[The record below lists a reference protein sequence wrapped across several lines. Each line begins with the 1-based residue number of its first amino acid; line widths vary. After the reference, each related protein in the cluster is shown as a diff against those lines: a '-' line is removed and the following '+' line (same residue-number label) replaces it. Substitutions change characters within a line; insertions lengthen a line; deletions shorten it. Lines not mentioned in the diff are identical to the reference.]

1 MTREHPWEDLLAS
14 ARKPQQYVGCEW
26 GGVPTRAGLPDVT
39 LAYPDTY
46 ELGMS
51 NFGLA
56 VVRHLLVESGRFNV
70 RRAYCPAPD
79 LYSRL
84 CASGRELVCVE
95 DAFPVS
101 RSSVIGFGVPAEALY
116 TNILRMLSLAGLPA
130 LASERLESAPVV
142 VAGGGGLANP
152 LPLSPFI
159 DVFYLGD
166 AEEHAV
172 ELFEALSGGGG
183 RRARLSE
190 VAGIPGVWVPSLGP
204 KPVTVQR
211 VSALRQADAPVRQL
225 VPLCQ
230 VAHDRAVVEIARGCS
245 RGCRFCQA
253 GFLSRPVRERKPAEV
268 MDLLERSL
276 GATGWEEAGLLSL
289 SFSDYSRLEELLP
302 CLADFERRTGI
313 SVSKPSL
320 RPDTFARLEGFG
332 RISGRIT
339 LAPEAGTERLRWK
352 LNKCMTDKDIIESFD
367 MAFDLGAK
375 GVKLYFLVGLPD
387 ETDEDLEGI
396 GALARAAC
404 NAASRHRRNP
414 GASVSVALSPFVPK
428 PATPLQWAPQAG
440 WSELW
445 RRIRFTASRCG
456 RASVGWNDPGLAV
469 VEAVLGLGDGDS
481 TPGLLSAAVDAGAG
495 FDGWSDRFR
504 WDVWRELIGNRPGLE
519 GRLRDGL
526 DPGDPLP
533 WDFIS
538 TGVSRGHLLE
548 ELERF
553 GRGEATPDCREAG
566 CSGCGACGEGG
577 SPCDSWSAASR
588 DGSSG
593 GPCVIAGQGS
603 AGADAFGGRPACVA
617 RFWYSK
623 RGLARFSSH
632 LDTVR
637 MWMRVFRRAGLE
649 AVTRGSHVKRQR
661 IRFGPALPLGFSG
674 SAECV
679 DVLLGAPPPP
689 GMQEAVSRSLPP
701 GFGLLRARV
710 LPPDTPAPDREAAL
724 AEYAVMCDIPDPETL
739 MRFEGV
745 RGARMEGGTLLLEID
760 MSCPKARPDRLLE
773 EAGVAF
779 GSIERTGLF
788 GVSDGRRH
796 PLAGAEGGDDP
807 A

>member
-1 MTREHPWEDLLAS
+1 MTPAHPWEDLLAS
-14 ARKPQQYVGCEW
+14 SGKPQQYIGCEW
-26 GGVPTRAGLPDVT
+26 NSVRPRAGLPDVT

-56 VVRHLLVESGRFNV
+56 AVRHILVESGRFNV

-79 LYSRL
+79 MDSKLR
-84 CASGRELVCVE
+84 ASGRELVCIE

-116 TNILRMLSLAGLPA
+116 TNILRMLGLAGLPA
-130 LASERLESAPVV
+130 RASERPDSAPVV

-152 LPLSPFI
+152 LPLSPFV
-159 DVFYLGD
+159 DVFFLGD
-166 AEEHAV
+166 AEDHAA
-172 ELFEALSGGGG
+172 ELFTILSGGGG
-183 RRARLSE
+183 RRGKLAE
-190 VAGIPGVWVPSLGP
+190 VSQIPGVWVPSLGP
-204 KPVTVQR
+204 KPVEVQHVR
-211 VSALRQADAPVRQL
+211 ALRPADAPVRQL

-230 VAHDRAVVEIARGCS
+230 VTHDRAVVEIARGCS

-253 GFLSRPVRERKPAEV
+253 GFVSRPVRERPPAEV
-268 MDLLERSL
+268 LDLLEKTI

-289 SFSDYSRLEELLP
+289 SFSDYSRLEDLLP
-302 CLADFERRTGI
+302 CLADFERKTGVSI
-313 SVSKPSL
+313 SKPSL
-320 RPDTFARLEGFG
+320 RPDTFARLGGLG

-352 LNKCMTDKDIIESFD
+352 LNKCMTDKEIIDSFD
-367 MAFDLGAK
+367 MAFGLGAK
-375 GVKLYFLVGLPD
+375 GIKLYFLVGLPG

-396 GALARAAC
+396 GTLARAAC
-404 NAASRHRRNP
+404 SAASRHRRNP
-414 GASVSVALSPFVPK
+414 GRSVSVALSPFVPK

-456 RASVGWNDPGLAV
+456 RATVGWNDPGLAV
-469 VEAVLGLGDGDS
+469 VEAVLGLGDADS
-481 TPGLLSAAVDAGAG
+481 TSELLSAAVKAGAG

-504 WDVWRELIGNRPGLE
+504 WDVWRGLIGSRPGLE
-519 GRLRDGL
+519 DRLRDGL
-526 DPGDPLP
+526 DPGAPLP

-538 TGVSRGHLLE
+538 TGVSRGYLLD
-548 ELERF
+548 EL
-553 GRGEATPDCREAG
+553 GRYDAGQASPDCREAG

-577 SPCDSWSAASR
+577 PPGAPLSGSPCPDAAGVA
-588 DGSSG
+588 GSL
-593 GPCVIAGQGS
+593 AGHSLEGVD
-603 AGADAFGGRPACVA
+603 AGMGRPACIA

-637 MWMRVFRRAGLE
+637 MWTRAFRRAGLE
-649 AVTRGSHVKRQR
+649 AVTRGGHVKRQR

-679 DVLLGAPPPP
+679 DVLLGTPPSP
-689 GMQEAVSRSLPP
+689 GMMEAVSRSLPP
-701 GFGLLRARV
+701 GFGLSRARV

-724 AEYAVMCDIPDPETL
+724 AEYAVMCDIPDPEAL

-745 RGARMEGGTLLLEID
+745 RGARMENGILILEID
-760 MSCPKARPDRLLE
+760 LSCPKARPDRLLE
-773 EAGVAF
+773 AAGAAF

-788 GVSDGRRH
+788 GVSDGRRR